1 MGWLYLPDS
10 KGGLGSPYHQSATR
24 SHPSSE
30 NLALAGKVP
39 SGVVWSEQ
47 GRTPSACPRHFP
59 SINAA
64 EDAISVLGS
73 GTHC

>member
-1 MGWLYLPDS
+1 MPGEALAHPT
-10 KGGLGSPYHQSATR
+10 KQSATR
-24 SHPSSE
+24 SRSSSE
-30 NLALAGKVP
+30 NLALTWKVP
-39 SGVVWSEQ
+39 SGVVWAEQ

-64 EDAISVLGS
+64 EDPISVLGS